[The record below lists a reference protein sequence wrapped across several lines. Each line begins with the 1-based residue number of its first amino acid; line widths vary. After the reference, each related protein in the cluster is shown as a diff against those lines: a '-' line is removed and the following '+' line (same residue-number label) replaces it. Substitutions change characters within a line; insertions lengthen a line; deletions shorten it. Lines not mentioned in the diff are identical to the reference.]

1 MADKSAAAARARARA
16 RAYVEEQ
23 RKANIGSGMHVLT
36 PVPDFIQEYMKKS
49 PMYEKGIRGLD
60 WYLSSAANMP
70 KSVFDLVKGGV
81 SAAMSPIDT
90 AKSIYEG
97 VRDTGQGLLEYAI
110 PQTRIVEGINF
121 GKTPS
126 MQSVDQTIQG
136 IKDKYG
142 SFEKAAETYRTD
154 PAGTLLDASTLY
166 APAKLLTNTKK
177 ILPSGKKGT
186 KSLLENITKFPPT
199 FNKINSNKSK
209 ELINTL
215 EKLNLNLAD
224 EDFAK
229 VQFKQRKKELGE
241 QLDEAINIGDSA
253 AKPILE
259 KEVFEGKNTSELFD
273 KAEEFGQD
281 KGLLNE
287 TRDKVI
293 GELMKDYPD
302 YFKGKPIP
310 LKELQGYR
318 KKLNKE
324 LSDNYNNKDFDAA
337 EAKVKEAIVSDIRD
351 LIDSRLADLDIDIKG
366 INKEYG
372 EMLQLE
378 PELSRILYNAKKGI
392 SPGAIRNA
400 LLTDVTIGSSAAAAV
415 ANKYGINPVNAGIV
429 GGLLG
434 GTTAITTSLRN
445 TGKSRAKRAYARG
458 QRELAKQ
465 KGGLL
470 LDITP
475 PLTGQALLYAG
486 QEEQ

>member
-1 MADKSAAAARARARA
+1 MADKAAAARARARA

-110 PQTRIVEGINF
+110 PQTRIIEGINF

-166 APAKLLTNTKK
+166 APAKLLTNTKR

-186 KSLLENITKFPPT
+186 KSLLERITKFPPT

-209 ELINTL
+209 QLINTL
-215 EKLNLNLAD
+215 EKLNLNLFD

-229 VQFKQRKKELGE
+229 AQFKQRKDKLGE

-259 KEVFEGKNTSELFD
+259 KEVFEGKNTSKLFA

-281 KGLLNE
+281 LGLLNE
-287 TRDKVI
+287 TRDKVLA
-293 GELMKDYPD
+293 ELMKDYPD

-310 LKELQGYR
+310 LKELQEYR

-324 LSDNYNNKDFDAA
+324 LSDNYNKKDGFDAA

-378 PELSRILYNAKKGI
+378 PELSRIFYNAKKGI

-400 LLTDVTIGSSAAAAV
+400 LLTDVTLGSTSAAAA
-415 ANKYGINPVNAGIV
+415 ANKLGIDPVNAGIV

-458 QRELAKQ
+458 QREIAKQ
-465 KGGLL
+465 QGGLL
-470 LDITP
+470 NDVLP
-475 PLTGQALLYAG
+475 PLTLQSLLYAG